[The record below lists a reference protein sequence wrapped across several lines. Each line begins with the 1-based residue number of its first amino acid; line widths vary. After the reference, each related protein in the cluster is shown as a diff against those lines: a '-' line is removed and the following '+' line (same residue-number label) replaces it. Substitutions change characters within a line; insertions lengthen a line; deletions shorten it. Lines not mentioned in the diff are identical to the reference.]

1 MPSIPVRISVSEAS
15 RLFGVSGKTV
25 RQAIHDGGVTYVVV
39 RGRYRLNF
47 ASVLAWSQ
55 ASTRRRHALE
65 REGLGR
71 YVEQWKIHNK
81 KYSPRP
87 PEN

>member
-1 MPSIPVRISVSEAS
+1 MPNLPIRISVSEAS

-25 RQAIHDGGVTYVVV
+25 RLAIRTGDITYVVV

-65 REGLGR
+65 REGLGKF
-71 YVEQWKIHNK
+71 VQQWKINNK

-87 PEN
+87 PE